1 MILSRNVINTHS
13 QNQFFCQKSASLLPG
28 DLQNSAVFA
37 KEMDNLI
44 EARELQ
50 IERKH
55 FHVEFRENDRGKFL
69 RITEEAHGRR
79 NTIIVPSTGVE
90 DFTAAIDDVIEHA
103 ERTTPA

>member
-1 MILSRNVINTHS
+1 MLLTRHS
-13 QNQFFCQKSASLLPG
+13 QGLFWSKNLLHFFGPNSV
-28 DLQNSAVFA
+28 NSAVFA

-90 DFTAAIDDVIEHA
+90 QFTAAIDDVIEHA

>member
-1 MILSRNVINTHS
+1 LI
-13 QNQFFCQKSASLLPG
+13 QKSASLLQPNRPKLRG
-28 DLQNSAVFA
+28 FFKV
-37 KEMDNLI
+37 MDNLI

-79 NTIIVPSTGVE
+79 NTIIVPSTGVDE
-90 DFTAAIDDVIEHA
+90 FTAAIDDVIEQA

>member
-1 MILSRNVINTHS
+1 
-13 QNQFFCQKSASLLPG
+13 
-28 DLQNSAVFA
+28 
-37 KEMDNLI
+37 MDNII
-44 EARELQ
+44 ESRELQ

-90 DFTAAIDDVIEHA
+90 DFTAAISEVLDGA
-103 ERTTPA
+103 EKAPA